1 MPNKFEVGDAIV
13 GNKSHFYL
21 LRQGM
26 SGKIASEGNGGYYV
40 LWAGESGPLFAF
52 ANELYKSP
60 KFKVGD
66 MVVGNSTQ
74 FLRKRRGM
82 EGEITGV
89 FGKTYSIIWK
99 GESMRSIV
107 EDSEIDL
114 AAKQLE
120 NTTWGDMTPEQKCEI
135 LLASHRGDPIELFLL
150 ATGSWTDLIKKP
162 EIHNEYCYRV
172 KVKEPV
178 VVKAAKHFKVEGV
191 NCKMTYNKIDGVIDY
206 SSAKLVGVKPYVA

>member
-1 MPNKFEVGDAIV
+1 MEN
-13 GNKSHFYL
+13 N
-21 LRQGM
+21 M
-26 SGKIASEGNGGYYV
+26 TN
-40 LWAGESGPLFAF
+40 
-52 ANELYKSP
+52 N
-60 KFKVGD
+60 FKVGD
-66 MVVGNSTQ
+66 KVSRQTNKIGSCW
-74 FLRKRRGM
+74 L
-82 EGEITGV
+82 
-89 FGKTYSIIWK
+89 K
-99 GESMRSIV
+99 GETYEVLLV
-107 EDSEIDL
+107 EGIWLSLLNTNGINREGLYSNFDL
-114 AAKQLE
+114 A